1 MSQTDKIIQ
10 PDKITAL
17 LKHENVSSAAKDFA
31 DKIAKNETLMEKI
44 LQIIADNPGLNS
56 KRNALTEA
64 LYNLKGGRNRRTKKT
79 KYSSKQIRSK
89 HVNKKHKTK
98 SQN

>member
-1 MSQTDKIIQ
+1 MSHT
-10 PDKITAL
+10 DKITAL
-17 LKHENVSSAAKDFA
+17 LSNKYISTAAIEFA
-31 DKIAKNETLMEKI
+31 DKIANNITLMEKI
-44 LQIIADNPGLNS
+44 LQIIKADPELAS
-56 KRNALTEA
+56 KRNALSRA
-64 LYNLKGGRNRRTKKT
+64 IYNLKGGRNRRTKKS

>member
-1 MSQTDKIIQ
+1 MNQTEKII
-10 PDKITAL
+10 AL
-17 LKHENVSSAAKDFA
+17 LRHENIRSAAKDFA
-31 DKIAKNETLMEKI
+31 DKIANNKTLMEKI
-44 LQIIADNPGLNS
+44 LQIIKANPELYS
-56 KRNALTEA
+56 KRNALSEA
-64 LYNLKGGRNRRTKKT
+64 LYKLKGGRNRRTKKT

>member
-1 MSQTDKIIQ
+1 MSQTDKII
-10 PDKITAL
+10 AL
-17 LKHENVSSAAKDFA
+17 LSNENISVAAKDFA
-31 DKIAKNETLMEKI
+31 DKIANNITLMEKI
-44 LQIIADNPGLNS
+44 LQIIKVNPELYS
-56 KRNALTEA
+56 KRNALSQA
-64 LYNLKGGRNRRTKKT
+64 IYNLKGGRNRRTKKT

>member
-1 MSQTDKIIQ
+1 MSHT
-10 PDKITAL
+10 DKITAL
-17 LKHENVSSAAKDFA
+17 LSNKNISTAAIEFA
-31 DKIAKNETLMEKI
+31 DKIANNITLMEKI
-44 LQIIADNPGLNS
+44 LQIIKADPELNS
-56 KRNALTEA
+56 KRNALSQA
-64 LYNLKGGRNRRTKKT
+64 IYNLKGGRNRRTKKS

>member
-1 MSQTDKIIQ
+1 MNQADKII
-10 PDKITAL
+10 AL
-17 LKHENVSSAAKDFA
+17 LSDEKISAAAIEFA
-31 DKIAKNETLMEKI
+31 DKIANNITLMEKI
-44 LQIIADNPGLNS
+44 LQIIEANPELDS
-56 KRNALTEA
+56 KRNALNEA

>member
-1 MSQTDKIIQ
+1 MSQTN
-10 PDKITAL
+10 KITAL
-17 LKHENVSSAAKDFA
+17 LSDKKISAAAIEFA
-31 DKIAKNETLMEKI
+31 DKIANNITLMEKI
-44 LQIIADNPGLNS
+44 LKIIEANPGLHN
-56 KRNALTEA
+56 KRNALSEA
-64 LYNLKGGRNRRTKKT
+64 IYKLKGGRNRRTKKS

>member
-1 MSQTDKIIQ
+1 MSQTNN
-10 PDKITAL
+10 ITAL
-17 LKHENVSSAAKDFA
+17 LSDKKISAAAIEFA
-31 DKIAKNETLMEKI
+31 DNIAKNETLMKKI
-44 LQIIADNPGLNS
+44 LQIIKADPELAS
-56 KRNALTEA
+56 KRNALSRA
-64 LYNLKGGRNRRTKKT
+64 IYNLKGGRNRRTKKT

>member
-1 MSQTDKIIQ
+1 MSQ
-10 PDKITAL
+10 PEKITAL
-17 LKHENVSSAAKDFA
+17 LSDEKISAAAIEFA
-31 DKIAKNETLMEKI
+31 DKIAINETLMKKI
-44 LQIIADNPGLNS
+44 LQIIEANPGLHS
-56 KRNALTEA
+56 KRNALSEA
-64 LYNLKGGRNRRTKKT
+64 IYKLKGGRNRRTKKT

>member
-1 MSQTDKIIQ
+1 MNQ
-10 PDKITAL
+10 PDKIIAL
-17 LKHENVSSAAKDFA
+17 LSDEKISAAAIEFA
-31 DKIAKNETLMEKI
+31 DKIANNITLMEKI
-44 LQIIADNPGLNS
+44 LQIIKADPELAR
-56 KRNALTEA
+56 KRNALSRA
-64 LYNLKGGRNRRTKKT
+64 IYNLKGGRNRRTKKS

>member
-1 MSQTDKIIQ
+1 MSHT
-10 PDKITAL
+10 DKITAL
-17 LKHENVSSAAKDFA
+17 LSNKNISTAAIEFA
-31 DKIAKNETLMEKI
+31 DKIANNITLMEKI
-44 LQIIADNPGLNS
+44 LQIIKADPELAS
-56 KRNALTEA
+56 KRNALSRA
-64 LYNLKGGRNRRTKKT
+64 IYNLKGGRNRRTKKS

>member
-1 MSQTDKIIQ
+1 MNQ
-10 PDKITAL
+10 PKKITAL
-17 LKHENVSSAAKDFA
+17 LSDVKISAAAIEFA
-31 DKIAKNETLMEKI
+31 DKIAKNRTLMEKI

-56 KRNALTEA
+56 KRNALSQA
-64 LYNLKGGRNRRTKKT
+64 IYNLKGGRNRRTKKT

-89 HVNKKHKTK
+89 RVNKKHKTK

>member
-1 MSQTDKIIQ
+1 MSHT
-10 PDKITAL
+10 DKITAL
-17 LKHENVSSAAKDFA
+17 LSNKNISTAAIEFA
-31 DKIAKNETLMEKI
+31 DKIANNITLMEKI
-44 LQIIADNPGLNS
+44 LQIIKADPELAS
-56 KRNALTEA
+56 KRNALSRA
-64 LYNLKGGRNRRTKKT
+64 IYNLKGGRNRRTKKT